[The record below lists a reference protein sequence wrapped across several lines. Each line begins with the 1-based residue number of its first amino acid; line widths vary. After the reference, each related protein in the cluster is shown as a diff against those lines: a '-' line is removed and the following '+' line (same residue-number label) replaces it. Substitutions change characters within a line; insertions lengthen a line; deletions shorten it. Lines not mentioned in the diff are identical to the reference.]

1 MITENQYK
9 NLLKRVYNYL
19 DSYGTVY
26 EESDPRNVRL
36 QDLFKDIRNA
46 INAPYSTAKDDGVL
60 PVMLTMFQNGDS
72 DSYRVSLVSEGY
84 SERVVLDDSGS
95 FEGAHMY
102 LSDWATWFRERGCTV
117 EIVDNS
123 KVYAQEPTE

>member
-1 MITENQYK
+1 MITEKQYK
-9 NLLKRVYNYL
+9 SLLKSVLDYL
-19 DSYGTVY
+19 GQHDDGFKKPEAQTA
-26 EESDPRNVRL
+26 RNK
-36 QDLFKDIRNA
+36 LFKDIRNA

-123 KVYAQEPTE
+123 KVYAQESTE